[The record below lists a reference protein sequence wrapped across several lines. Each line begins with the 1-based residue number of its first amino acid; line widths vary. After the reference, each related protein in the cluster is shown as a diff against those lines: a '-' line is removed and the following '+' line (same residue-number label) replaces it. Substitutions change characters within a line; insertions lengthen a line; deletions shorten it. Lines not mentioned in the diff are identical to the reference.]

1 MSYLFHRKR
10 GGFTLV
16 ELLVVIAIIGVLM
29 ALLLPA
35 INSSREAARR
45 AQCRS
50 NMHNLGIA
58 YHNRRSI
65 KRFQGAGSW
74 IGDFLQYAEQNP
86 AVMRCPSDLR
96 NPRDMPIAASLYV
109 RNTGYA
115 EYGGSHDIPFDP
127 NGIRCRASTSVPQGD
142 SNSYGLEFEDA
153 TDWDYNDLR
162 CLIDP
167 TPDESQVTITAVS
180 KDAGYTFDFRGPD
193 GDLLVLDFAPP
204 KKVTIP
210 NARASYAINGRV
222 NKIKKDFV
230 QTILLVEYQKVVA
243 EVIGTNARDLPRWP
257 DLIAAR
263 HGGSVNVLWADGR
276 VDSSLEEEIDPRK
289 LTIQNDVWRPVDDR
303 GQ

>member
-1 MSYLFHRKR
+1 MFHLVRRKK

-16 ELLVVIAIIGVLM
+16 ELLVVIAIIGVLV

-35 INSSREAARR
+35 INASREAARC

-96 NPRDMPIAASLYV
+96 NPRDMPIAASLFV
-109 RNTGYA
+109 REQGFA

-127 NGIRCRASTSVPQGD
+127 AGVRCRASTVVAPVD
-142 SNSYGLEFEDA
+142 ANSYGLEFEDA
-153 TDWDYNDLR
+153 GDFDYNDLR
-162 CLIDP
+162 VLIDP
-167 TPDESQVTITAVS
+167 SADESQVTITAVS

-193 GDLLVLDFAPP
+193 GDILVTDFKPP
-204 KKVTIP
+204 KKVTIA

-230 QTILLVEYQKVVA
+230 QTILLVEYNKVVA
-243 EVIGTNARDLPRWP
+243 EVVGTNARDLTLWP

-289 LTIQNDVWRPVDDR
+289 LPIQLDVWRPVDDR